1 MMKYP
6 IQTLKLLSLV
16 IKFKKKYERFNRLCL
31 VKSQKEMIES
41 DNYFRS
47 LYFQNAEKFVNNHDL
62 KTIADEFLSEGTY
75 MCSFQPLN
83 KISAFDFLRLCSA
96 LVIPAYEFEFL
107 KNKLIDHFSDKILID
122 SVKSVK
128 DKTIKTKSGRT
139 FKGDNL
145 IIATPPQVSKRLLGL
160 EKIKSPVNSF
170 VIHVKGNLKEAS
182 GQFELFPS
190 SSNVVFI
197 RKQEDGSFIF
207 YSKTKNINLK
217 KYFEK
222 PKIIAVK
229 EWKPAFHMASNV
241 LWDADIG
248 NDVFLIGDHNL
259 IGLEESFITG
269 LYAANK
275 IISNSQK

>member
-1 MMKYP
+1 M
-6 IQTLKLLSLV
+6 
-16 IKFKKKYERFNRLCL
+16 
-31 VKSQKEMIES
+31 
-41 DNYFRS
+41 
-47 LYFQNAEKFVNNHDL
+47 
-62 KTIADEFLSEGTY
+62 
-75 MCSFQPLN
+75 
-83 KISAFDFLRLCSA
+83 
-96 LVIPAYEFEFL
+96 
-107 KNKLIDHFSDKILID
+107 
-122 SVKSVK
+122 
-128 DKTIKTKSGRT
+128 
-139 FKGDNL
+139 
-145 IIATPPQVSKRLLGL
+145 
-160 EKIKSPVNSF
+160 
-170 VIHVKGNLKEAS
+170 IHVKGNLKEAS

-229 EWKPAFHMASNV
+229 EWKPAFHMAGNV
-241 LWDADIG
+241 LWDSDIG
-248 NDVFLIGDHNL
+248 NGVFLIGDHNL